1 VQAGVADL
9 LGPGGEA
16 VVELVQGG
24 DAGLL
29 GLQQEPLADQAVQ
42 PLLLPPTLGLSG

>member
-1 VQAGVADL
+1 VNTGVADL

-16 VVELVQGG
+16 VVELVQAV

-29 GLQQEPLADQAVQ
+29 GLEQEALADQAVES
-42 PLLLPPTLGLSG
+42 LLLAPALGLTG